1 MDFEKIYS
9 DLNDKGIYG
18 IFVDNKLLYI
28 GMTMKSFKSRFNS
41 HRRHINEVMDESYK
55 KDSLYDMYVI
65 LAKYVSDGKN
75 VELRPLV
82 CLSKLNL
89 QPKSVRCKPRLTR
102 RDVEC
107 MELAFISYFKP
118 VFNNQGIKTG
128 YPLDRI

>member
-18 IFVDNKLLYI
+18 IFVNNKLLYV
-28 GMTMKSFKSRFNS
+28 GMTMDSFKNRFRA
-41 HRRHINEVMDESYK
+41 HRKKIYIMINGNYIRDTQ
-55 KDSLYDMYVI
+55 YDMYAI
-65 LAKYVSDGKN
+65 LAKAVNDGKN

-89 QPKSVRCKPRLTR
+89 QPESDRCKPRLTR

-118 VFNNQGIKTG
+118 ILNTQGIKNG